1 MPQPKSINLLVLCQ
15 PSTISVKHPAQNF
28 LSIARKLDLRT
39 QVLKPWRGG
48 QEEEFARSLP
58 YTLALHMRVCLEKR
72 KACETDATPCVCLLS
87 PFKSYIINFFH
98 TENCIYPLG
107 LESGEITDEAL
118 THRKRKKKKK
128 EKLIKKN
135 FVFSFQIDFGSL
147 RKVTRIATQG
157 SAGSDFPF
165 YVESFQ
171 LKYSN
176 TSIDWLDYSEHGQPK
191 VTINLLRV

>member
-15 PSTISVKHPAQNF
+15 PSRISVKHPAQNF

-39 QVLKPWRGG
+39 QVLKQLGQGG

-58 YTLALHMRVCLEKR
+58 YTLALRIRVCLEKR

-87 PFKSYIINFFH
+87 PFKSYITNFFH

-118 THRKRKKKKK
+118 THSVDTTRTVSDPSGIR
-128 EKLIKKN
+128 LNKN
-135 FVFSFQIDFGSL
+135 PG
-147 RKVTRIATQG
+147 G
-157 SAGSDFPF
+157 FPNGW
-165 YVESFQ
+165 Q
-171 LKYSN
+171 AAMG
-176 TSIDWLDYSEHGQPK
+176 TLDYIQVEKSW
-191 VTINLLRV
+191 VNLATLICL